1 MKQFTCIPKILLSGL
16 LLSQL
21 LFLVPVYQSNLHLF
35 QTATVIDAAGYLAIP
50 NLKILPALKTVATA
64 FMGGLFFTFTLG
76 AGLTVS
82 AFACAWAWDR
92 LLGRQNRFLL
102 LFLIPWWVCLIA
114 LNIHGLILSAS
125 AGFFLIPPIVFFLT
139 LKWMPEKSAQNP
151 FPPLLLRLA
160 PLVVLAVAWLSVSG
174 THIFIN
180 VRDVFLLSNPAGI
193 AINDF
198 YYNYTLYPA
207 RVFKTLNQKTL
218 KTCRLENINEKP
230 VRKQLEN
237 RLLRYDYLPVDHFE
251 PVDLTLRK
259 EANFLIFKNQGREI
273 LRCPIGEFI
282 ARPGSRLKNFSSAL
296 DRYRLFRQLTYIS
309 LLAGLPVLVYA
320 LTLCLLQILFFLAGL
335 PQGRSLAVSLGLML
349 IAGLVLTAWLSH
361 FSGKATPHMQN
372 PIQALGSRHLHIRVA
387 ALKTI
392 ADKHLNITDYPH
404 YKTILESPHIAE
416 RYWAAR
422 ALGAG
427 RDIKSSKALLALLDD
442 PHPNVVCQ
450 AFYGLGQSND
460 KTMVPE
466 ILNRI
471 KTSDHWYIQWYAYK
485 AARKL
490 TWKQTALR

>member
-1 MKQFTCIPKILLSGL
+1 MKQFTWIPKILLSGL
-16 LLSQL
+16 LLAQV
-21 LFLVPVYQSNLHLF
+21 LFVVPVYQSNLHLF
-35 QTATVIDAAGYLAIP
+35 HTTTAIDAAGYLAIP

-64 FMGGLFFTFTLG
+64 FMGGFFFTFTLG
-76 AGLTVS
+76 AGLTLS

-92 LLGRQNRFLL
+92 LLGRQNRFLFF
-102 LFLIPWWVCLIA
+102 FLIPWWVCLIA
-114 LNIHGLILSAS
+114 LNIHGLILSAG
-125 AGFFLIPPIVFFLT
+125 AGFFLIPPMVFFLT

-151 FPPLLLRLA
+151 FPGLLLRLA
-160 PLVVLAVAWLSVSG
+160 PLIVLTIAWLSVSG
-174 THIFIN
+174 PHIFIN

-198 YYNYTLYPA
+198 YYRYTLYPA
-207 RVFKTLNQKTL
+207 RVFKTLDQKIL
-218 KTCRLENINEKP
+218 KTCRLENIDPKQLQ
-230 VRKQLEN
+230 KQLEN

-273 LRCPIGEFI
+273 LRCPMGEFI
-282 ARPGSRLKNFSSAL
+282 ARPGSRLKNFSSEL
-296 DRYRLFRQLTYIS
+296 DRYRLFRQLTFIS
-309 LLAGLPVLVYA
+309 LLAGLPVLVYTLA
-320 LTLCLLQILFFLAGL
+320 LCLLQILFFLAGL
-335 PQGRSLAVSLGLML
+335 PPGRSLGLSLGLML
-349 IAGLVLTAWLSH
+349 IAGLVLPAWLSH
-361 FSGKATPHMQN
+361 FSGRATTHMQN

-392 ADKHLNITDYPH
+392 ADKHLNIMDYQH

-427 RDIKSSKALLALLDD
+427 RDRKNGKDLLALLDD

-450 AFYGLGQSND
+450 AFYALGQNGD
-460 KTMVPE
+460 KTVVPE
-466 ILNRI
+466 ILKRI
-471 KTSDHWYIQWYAYK
+471 KISDHWYIQWYAYR